1 MLSPVQAVARLA
13 VAICT
18 AEALYQRLVLLVG
31 SPGSGKTRA
40 LRHLA
45 DQQVC
50 PLVNVNLALSAALLD
65 LSPRQRTLRLPRLL
79 DEVTA
84 SPGSLRLLDNLEIL
98 FGPDLRQDPL
108 RLLQQLAR
116 RHTVVASWGGTL
128 TGRTLTYALN
138 GHPEHRVY
146 DTHNLLIVDLNTNPT
161 GPDTRSFQ
169 P

>member
-1 MLSPVQAVARLA
+1 MLSPVQAVERLA
-13 VAICT
+13 AAIRT
-18 AEALYQRLVLLVG
+18 AEALYHRLVLLAG

-40 LRHLA
+40 LRRLA
-45 DQQVC
+45 GQEGC
-50 PLVNVNLALSAALLD
+50 PLVNVNLALSAALLN

-84 SPGSLRLLDNLEIL
+84 SSGSLRLLDNLEIL
-98 FGPDLRQDPL
+98 FDPDLRQDPL

-128 TGRTLTYALN
+128 TGSTLTYAVN

-146 DTHNLLIVDLNTNPT
+146 DTQDLLIVDLNTNPT
-161 GPDTRSFQ
+161 DPDTRSFQ